1 VNFARRLYL
10 ITALQVSAVLC
21 LLVLS
26 GSLFAFGSY
35 IATVRGDLVNTIGW
49 LNVALD
55 GTSASHDAERAAEVA
70 ASHYVRADIVV
81 MIFDQHRRVDVYKQH
96 RTDPMPVVQVSTR
109 SMPLPGSQT
118 TAPFAHVI
126 LGLATAFGLQA
137 ERARVGS
144 VDIIVR
150 ESDGA
155 LSSATQSF
163 LPTFFASL
171 VAAVLLGFVIARF
184 LTQQALRPLMDVTE
198 ALERFAAGDLS
209 PQLIAADR
217 RHQLARLTVAYNGA
231 IEQMER
237 AFAERERA
245 SASMRQFIA
254 DAGHQLRTPLTVLR
268 GFIAILRK
276 GDLRTPE
283 DRDRILETMN
293 RQSQIMGSLI
303 EKLMLLERW
312 EESRD
317 VPVPEAI
324 DVGRF
329 VDDVVSPIAEAQPA
343 RVVRVHAEHGPL
355 VAIDPS
361 DLRHALANLVDNA
374 LKYTSGAID
383 VTVKSGAR
391 YVSIEIADEGPGMT
405 ADEVGHAF
413 DRFFR
418 GNRRDIDGSGLG
430 LAIARRAVE
439 RAGGTLSLT
448 SAPDRGTVFTIVLP
462 AIGIRPKQPYV
473 RHPAPV

>member
-1 VNFARRLYL
+1 
-10 ITALQVSAVLC
+10 
-21 LLVLS
+21 
-26 GSLFAFGSY
+26 
-35 IATVRGDLVNTIGW
+35 
-49 LNVALD
+49 
-55 GTSASHDAERAAEVA
+55 
-70 ASHYVRADIVV
+70 
-81 MIFDQHRRVDVYKQH
+81 
-96 RTDPMPVVQVSTR
+96 
-109 SMPLPGSQT
+109 
-118 TAPFAHVI
+118 
-126 LGLATAFGLQA
+126 
-137 ERARVGS
+137 
-144 VDIIVR
+144 
-150 ESDGA
+150 
-155 LSSATQSF
+155 
-163 LPTFFASL
+163 
-171 VAAVLLGFVIARF
+171 
-184 LTQQALRPLMDVTE
+184 
-198 ALERFAAGDLS
+198 
-209 PQLIAADR
+209 
-217 RHQLARLTVAYNGA
+217 
-231 IEQMER
+231 
-237 AFAERERA
+237 
-245 SASMRQFIA
+245 
-254 DAGHQLRTPLTVLR
+254 
-268 GFIAILRK
+268 
-276 GDLRTPE
+276 
-283 DRDRILETMN
+283 
-293 RQSQIMGSLI
+293 
-303 EKLMLLERW
+303 MLLERW